1 MSTTTKPEIIR
12 NFEALWDANDVA
24 AYLKVSKTWV
34 YQRVEAGL
42 IPYHR
47 IGGLVRFEP
56 DAIREFACRPATTK
70 RS

>member
-1 MSTTTKPEIIR
+1 MSQTKPEIIKS
-12 NFEALWDANDVA
+12 FEALWDANDVA
-24 AYLKVSKTWV
+24 TYLKVSKTWV

-56 DAIREFACRPATTK
+56 EEVRAFALQPASP
-70 RS
+70 R